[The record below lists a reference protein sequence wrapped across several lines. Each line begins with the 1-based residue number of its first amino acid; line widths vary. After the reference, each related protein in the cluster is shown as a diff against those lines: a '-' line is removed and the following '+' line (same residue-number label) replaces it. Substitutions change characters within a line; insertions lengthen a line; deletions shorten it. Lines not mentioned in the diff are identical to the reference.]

1 MSDLLLIE
9 DSRVQALTYTRLL
22 RAAGYQVRHA
32 ESAEQAFLQ
41 CQQAMPDLIILDQY
55 LGDKSGLDVCR
66 RFKGDATLQVVP
78 LVVLTGSQRERD
90 HIAALDAG
98 ADRFVSKENPPEQLL
113 ALINGLLRTQLTV
126 AALDTD
132 ADAQDAFLW
141 GTRILAVDD
150 SRTYLEH
157 LSQKLT
163 ESGFQ
168 VTAVTSG
175 ERALALLN
183 EGSFQIAVVDV
194 VMPEMDG
201 FEVCRRAR
209 RWAEDH
215 QRQLGLLILSG
226 QENKEV
232 LVQSLE
238 SGADDFVSKSQDIEV
253 ILAHIKSLVR
263 RIRMMRHI
271 QAINHKTHEQE
282 LALREATWD
291 RKQAEERARDA
302 EARAALFE
310 ELEKT
315 TFELQR
321 SQQELQA
328 AKEAAEEA
336 NRAKSEFLA
345 NMSHEI
351 RTPMNAILGMTELVL
366 DTELT
371 PAQRDYLKMVHE
383 SGDSLLALLNDILD
397 FSKIEAGKLNLE
409 ERPFAVRE
417 VLGDAMKTLSLR
429 AQGKEL
435 ELACRIR
442 PEVPDMLVGDAI
454 RLRQVIMNL
463 VGNAIKFTSRGEVVL
478 EAACEDSS
486 SGEINLHF
494 CVSDTGIG
502 ISADKLVQIFQ
513 PFEQADSSTT
523 RKFGGTG
530 LGLAIS
536 SRLVAM
542 MKGRIWAE
550 SEIDQ
555 GSRFHFTAR
564 FAVTAEQRSPSVL
577 RSLIPLRDLH
587 PLVVDDNA
595 TNRIILDEM
604 LRNWGMLPTLASTA
618 QQGLELLQQASQT
631 ELPHRVVIADA
642 QMPDGGGFALAE
654 WIDRDPALRGTKT
667 ILLTPEL
674 HADDQARCRRL
685 GISAEL
691 LKPVKQ
697 SELLDAL
704 GASIGEWVIDTPK
717 SLLPAAAPDAPV
729 LRVLLAEDSI
739 INQKL
744 AVALLE
750 KHHHHVTVVSNGKDA
765 IHALANSEFDVVLM
779 DVQMPEMDG
788 LEATAVIRMQERKT
802 GGHIPIIAMTAH
814 AMQGDRE
821 DCLAAGMDGY
831 LSKPIRPGQ
840 LYEALQSLP
849 RLEDAFSP
857 QPLPSPTPPPVT
869 DLPLPAHEDLIDW
882 SLAMRHV
889 GQDRELLLELMQ
901 MYVEEGPKVI
911 NQIRQALQTQDK
923 SLLLRAAHTLKGTL
937 RTLGMTRLAGFA
949 RDIEL
954 LADGSE
960 PVTVIPTLEELE
972 ASVDGINRI
981 LDELPGR
988 AVEVSELSR

>member
-9 DSRVQALTYTRLL
+9 DSRVQALTYARFLQ
-22 RAAGYQVRHA
+22 AAGYSVRHA
-32 ESAEQAFLQ
+32 ENAEQAFLQ

-55 LGDKSGLDVCR
+55 LGEKSGLDVCR
-66 RFKGDATLQVVP
+66 RLKGDATLQVVP
-78 LVVLTGSQRERD
+78 LIVLTGSQRERD
-90 HIAALDAG
+90 HIAAMEAG

-113 ALINGLLRTQLTV
+113 AIITGLLRTRLSL
-126 AALDTD
+126 AGLD
-132 ADAQDAFLW
+132 ADSESQDAFLW
-141 GTRILAVDD
+141 GARLLAVDD

-157 LSQKLT
+157 LTQKLT
-163 ESGFQ
+163 EIGFQ

-175 ERALALLN
+175 EKALALLN

-209 RWAEDH
+209 RWAEDN

-263 RIRMMRHI
+263 RVRMMRHI

-291 RKQAEERARDA
+291 REQAEDRARDA
-302 EARAALFE
+302 EARASLFE

-315 TFELQR
+315 TVELQR
-321 SQQELQA
+321 SQQELQK
-328 AKEAAEEA
+328 AKEVAEEA

-351 RTPMNAILGMTELVL
+351 RTPMNAILGMTELLL

-371 PAQRDYLKMVHE
+371 SSQRDSLKMVRE
-383 SGDSLLALLNDILD
+383 SGDSLLTLLNDILD
-397 FSKIEAGKLNLE
+397 FSKIEAGKLSLE
-409 ERPFAVRE
+409 SRPFAIRD
-417 VLGDAMKTLSLR
+417 VLGDAMKSLSFR
-429 AQGKEL
+429 AQGKAL

-442 PEVPDMLVGDAI
+442 PDVPGMITGDAV
-454 RLRQVIMNL
+454 RLRQVIFNL
-463 VGNAIKFTSRGEVVL
+463 VGNAIKFTSQGEVVL
-478 EAACEDSS
+478 EVSCEAVA
-486 SGEINLHF
+486 NQHALLHF

-502 ISADKLVQIFQ
+502 IPSNKLNQIFQ

-536 SRLVAM
+536 SRLVTM
-542 MKGRIWAE
+542 MQGRIWAE
-550 SEIDQ
+550 SEIGQ
-555 GSRFHFTAR
+555 GSRFHFTAS
-564 FAVTAEQRSPSVL
+564 FSLPAEQRTSAAAHPL
-577 RSLIPLRDLH
+577 DSLHNLH

-595 TNRIILDEM
+595 TNRSILDEM

-618 QQGLELLQQASQT
+618 REGLDLLRQASQT

-654 WIDRDPALRGTKT
+654 WIGNDPALHGTKT

-674 HADDQARCRRL
+674 HADDQARCQKL

-704 GASIGEWVIDTPK
+704 GASVGEWEIDSPK
-717 SLLPAAAPDAPV
+717 KVLPAAAPDAPV
-729 LRVLLAEDSI
+729 LNILLAEDSV

-750 KHHHHVTVVSNGKDA
+750 KHHHRVTVAGTGKQA
-765 IHALANSEFDVVLM
+765 IQALENCRFDVVLM

-788 LEATAVIRMQERKT
+788 LEATALIRKREQLT
-802 GGHIPIIAMTAH
+802 GDHIPIIAMTAH

-821 DCLAAGMDGY
+821 VCLAAGMDGY

-849 RLEDAFSP
+849 RGESASARSP
-857 QPLPSPTPPPVT
+857 VAADGPV
-869 DLPLPAHEDLIDW
+869 PQHEDLLDW
-882 SLAMRHV
+882 ALAMRHV
-889 GQDRELLLELMQ
+889 GQDRGLLLELMQ
-901 MYVEEGPKVI
+901 TYVGEGPKVI
-911 NQIRQALQTQDK
+911 DQIRQGLQTQDK

-937 RTLGMTRLAGFA
+937 RTLGMTRLAELA
-949 RDIEL
+949 RGIEL
-954 LADGSE
+954 LADGPG
-960 PVTVIPTLEELE
+960 PVETIPDLEELE
-972 ASVDGINRI
+972 ASVDRVNTLIH
-981 LDELPGR
+981 EMPGGTIETS
-988 AVEVSELSR
+988 EVSN